1 MLPHSLPPVP
11 QGILDYSLI
20 IAENHNVYYNHC
32 AQQICQGGSI
42 ICPFCRNTFIKA
54 DVNSLPNN
62 PYALHMLN
70 QLSDG
75 KKVMAEPIKTIGNQ
89 L

>member
-1 MLPHSLPPVP
+1 MLAHSLPPVP

-62 PYALHMLN
+62 PYALHIMLK
-70 QLSDG
+70 QLNER
-75 KKVMAEPIKTIGNQ
+75 KKVDDPVKTIENQ
-89 L
+89 P